1 MLTSK
6 TRVELRGRHLRHTDR
21 IDRNLGSAN
30 LSQLTHLDVS
40 GNDLD
45 RLDGLTLAAA
55 QNLVELNAAANNIS
69 SIAGLK
75 HLPNLMRLILSFN
88 KISTLESLAEISSPR
103 FYYLDLKGNLIADFA
118 QLYYIAGVRSLKD
131 LVLKGDD
138 TASLVNPICKTLN
151 YSQRVR
157 EILPFIE
164 SLDDPYIKPVMDKLE
179 KTSRS
184 VEQDERRVEKDRI
197 EQLESKV
204 KLLTDALE
212 RARVDKLCE
221 MASDALENADDASST
236 CSEQSTP
243 IVIPT
248 RIPRVSGPK
257 KQLIW
262 ANNSN
267 NIPSEP
273 SKETQQSEQ
282 AQRRQSESPSKLAT
296 ETQNL
301 LDALEKE
308 KVIHIQN
315 EQKYAAEIV
324 SLNERV
330 VAAEK
335 VANEEKARTI
345 ALELQIKSLQD
356 ADVLKSQN
364 HQLIQSELERKLQE
378 TQLKLDESI
387 SEANKLKLDVGSATG
402 DVDQLRA
409 KVVEFQEI
417 IQACNHDNETLSMRI
432 LKDRETSKLK
442 ISECVREIEVYRIAV
457 KKLQKTRAELEE
469 SLATAKSQYE
479 MQIQELKTFHSQ
491 EISDMIIKT
500 SADLT
505 NKHAEE
511 VEKLGRML
519 QASKT
524 RNEELDEEYRQ
535 AVKAEHHKYSELF
548 KAFQELAEESNG
560 ISKALRIK
568 NKMLDDQNDTIKT
581 LKQNLENKI
590 RDHAALLQEV
600 STTESKI
607 EESLAKEKKRVR
619 DLTHELTTQEEA
631 FEQLQNAFQ
640 ECKEERDALH
650 SELMEVSKKLQER
663 NVSIARIEEE
673 VSRVKNIFSAKEQKL
688 RMENDDLI
696 KSREIAVDEV
706 KRFYESQSSRLKIL
720 ERERES
726 LFENVKRLKSQ
737 VMELETEKE
746 TREEE
751 MKRILIDVE
760 RQKSRFAK
768 LKEAM
773 DL

>member
-45 RLDGLTLAAA
+45 RLDGLALAAA

-164 SLDDPYIKPVMDKLE
+164 SLDDPYIKRFPDLENEFSISNENSNATAFQQSTSSHQSRLAQVDGTILDRLDTIQNNISALANTNPSSASFQPYSNQQRSNNSPSHPTNPSETNMMYYFQAVMDKLE

-212 RARVDKLCE
+212 RARVDKLRE
-221 MASDALENADDASST
+221 MTSDALENVMTFASINISSKCRVLRQTMRRALVLNNQHLCYSNEDST
-236 CSEQSTP
+236 S
-243 IVIPT
+243 I
-248 RIPRVSGPK
+248 GAK

-267 NIPSEP
+267 NMPSEP
-273 SKETQQSEQ
+273 SKETSSLNRLN
-282 AQRRQSESPSKLAT
+282 AKSHSYS
-296 ETQNL
+296 
-301 LDALEKE
+301 
-308 KVIHIQN
+308 N
-315 EQKYAAEIV
+315 EQKYSAEIV

-335 VANEEKARTI
+335 VANEEKTRTI

-378 TQLKLDESI
+378 TQLKLEESI
-387 SEANKLKLDVGSATG
+387 SEANKLKLDLGSATG

-442 ISECVREIEVYRIAV
+442 IMYRIAV

-479 MQIQELKTFHSQ
+479 MQIQELKTH
-491 EISDMIIKT
+491 DIKT
-500 SADLT
+500 TADLT

-619 DLTHELTTQEEA
+619 DLTHELATQEEA

-696 KSREIAVDEV
+696 KSR
-706 KRFYESQSSRLKIL
+706 K
-720 ERERES
+720 
-726 LFENVKRLKSQ
+726 
-737 VMELETEKE
+737 
-746 TREEE
+746 
-751 MKRILIDVE
+751 
-760 RQKSRFAK
+760 
-768 LKEAM
+768 
-773 DL
+773 

>member
-1 MLTSK
+1 M
-6 TRVELRGRHLRHTDR
+6 
-21 IDRNLGSAN
+21 
-30 LSQLTHLDVS
+30 
-40 GNDLD
+40 
-45 RLDGLTLAAA
+45 
-55 QNLVELNAAANNIS
+55 
-69 SIAGLK
+69 
-75 HLPNLMRLILSFN
+75 
-88 KISTLESLAEISSPR
+88 
-103 FYYLDLKGNLIADFA
+103 
-118 QLYYIAGVRSLKD
+118 
-131 LVLKGDD
+131 
-138 TASLVNPICKTLN
+138 
-151 YSQRVR
+151 
-157 EILPFIE
+157 
-164 SLDDPYIKPVMDKLE
+164 
-179 KTSRS
+179 
-184 VEQDERRVEKDRI
+184 
-197 EQLESKV
+197 
-204 KLLTDALE
+204 
-212 RARVDKLCE
+212 
-221 MASDALENADDASST
+221 
-236 CSEQSTP
+236 
-243 IVIPT
+243 
-248 RIPRVSGPK
+248 
-257 KQLIW
+257 
-262 ANNSN
+262 
-267 NIPSEP
+267 PSEP

-282 AQRRQSESPSKLAT
+282 AQRRQAESPSKLAT

-308 KVIHIQN
+308 KIILIQN
-315 EQKYAAEIV
+315 EQKYSAEIV

-335 VANEEKARTI
+335 VANEEKTRTI

-378 TQLKLDESI
+378 TQLKLEESI
-387 SEANKLKLDVGSATG
+387 SEANKLKLDLGSATG

-409 KVVEFQEI
+409 KVVEFQET

-479 MQIQELKTFHSQ
+479 MQIQELKTLSFHSQ

-500 SADLT
+500 TADLT
-505 NKHAEE
+505 NKHSEE

-560 ISKALRIK
+560 ISKSLKEAKKSGADLKSITRELTNVIKDQKFKIVELSNKNEASFTLFEEKCMMMESQVKSLSETKSDLEGIKKELEKNKSAMAKNQELIEALESEKTVISRTLSDQMASFQKERDTLLSKIRELEQDLTGKAAASSDFDQALRIK

-600 STTESKI
+600 STAESKI

-619 DLTHELTTQEEA
+619 DLTHELATQEEA

-650 SELMEVSKKLQER
+650 SELMDVSKKLQER

-726 LFENVKRLKSQ
+726 LFENVKRLKTQ

-751 MKRILIDVE
+751 MKRILLDVE